1 MIESDIVSVLDQ
13 EVRLLSL
20 KAFGQLYGIS
30 NWN

>member
-1 MIESDIVSVLDQ
+1 MLKADIISVLDQ